1 MMMKAIAN
9 YKRAVDEA
17 IFVVTLAMP
26 NNKTICLFA
35 LLPMNLNERLRTD
48 FLFSLNKNYV
58 QVGGP
63 LAILLSEIRLLLS
76 RLTTW

>member
-9 YKRAVDEA
+9 YKRVVEEA
-17 IFVVTLAMP
+17 IFVIKLAMP